1 MLPAFIA
8 MLTRA
13 LCRTAEYLIGDE
25 SMASF
30 PEGSLA
36 D

>member
-1 MLPAFIA
+1 

-25 SMASF
+25 SSANL
-30 PEGSLA
+30 PELMLA